1 MRRSA
6 CRYAARSARSRR
18 TSASRRCTSPTIRR
32 KRSRCPTAW
41 PSCAT
46 AACSRWRRP
55 RRSTSDPRPASW
67 RPSSGPTTSFRA
79 WSRSARVP
87 TRSCR
92 RRSVPCAPVRRRSWR
107 PVPRACSPCA
117 RRTSRWTAPARTSSR
132 GGCGWAP
139 ISGTRF
145 ATTAGRRRGW
155 CSRGASEN
163 RGITRGCPGG
173 GAGGARFP
181 PRVPPSCAGAGEG
194 GGPKGVVLG
203 AGTVA
208 ATSVLGFAIA
218 LLLVRYDFPGRGLF
232 GYLTLIPIISPPLVG
247 VLGFTFIMG
256 KAGTVNILLEDWFGL
271 AKPINFVY
279 GVHGVL
285 LVETLHLFPMITLN
299 VVDALSKIDPSLE
312 EAAESV
318 GARGWR
324 KLRTITL
331 PLTTPGYVA
340 GALLVFIWTFS
351 DFETPLVLGVHD
363 LLASQAYLNIVQFVD
378 RRLFRMGLVIS
389 ALMVALAVVFLVA
402 ARRYVAIKDYS
413 SLSYSRVAR
422 RRLGPLGATA
432 AVTFLSAV
440 MAFSFIPYLGVAL
453 ASVGKG
459 WSMTPFPVRYTW
471 LFFERVIVE
480 TPKYIV
486 NSLLY
491 SVLAVVICIVVG
503 VPIAWI
509 LARTRLPGR
518 DTLDGLNTLILAV
531 PGTAIGIAYIRAFHV
546 ELPWLGVPLTS
557 LWIILPI
564 VLAVR
569 RLPYTV
575 RGSYASLLLV
585 HRSMEEAAA
594 SVGAGRLRSFRD
606 VTLSLMWRGILV
618 GSLFSFMTSL
628 QEASAVLF
636 LSLGGWETITV
647 GIFSFYI
654 AGSANE
660 AAALGV
666 ILIVVAAVSVTVIN
680 RAAGTRM
687 GGMFG

>member
-1 MRRSA
+1 MSEARAPALAASRVTAALPALGVALIWAFLGVFLVYPLLRIFYDAFSDEAGRLTLVNFVEFAGDHFYRRSLVN
-6 CRYAARSARSRR
+6 SLLL
-18 TSASRRCTSPTIRR
+18 
-32 KRSRCPTAW
+32 
-41 PSCAT
+41 
-46 AACSRWRRP
+46 
-55 RRSTSDPRPASW
+55 
-67 RPSSGPTTSFRA
+67 
-79 WSRSARVP
+79 
-87 TRSCR
+87 
-92 RRSVPCAPVRRRSWR
+92 
-107 PVPRACSPCA
+107 
-117 RRTSRWTAPARTSSR
+117 
-132 GGCGWAP
+132 
-139 ISGTRF
+139 
-145 ATTAGRRRGW
+145 
-155 CSRGASEN
+155 
-163 RGITRGCPGG
+163 GI
-173 GAGGARFP
+173 
-181 PRVPPSCAGAGEG
+181 
-194 GGPKGVVLG
+194 
-203 AGTVA
+203 GTVV

-218 LLLVRYDFPGRGLF
+218 FLLVRYDFPGRGLF

-256 KAGTVNILLEDWFGL
+256 RAGTLNVLLEDWFGL
-271 AKPINFVY
+271 ARPINFVY

-299 VVDALSKIDPSLE
+299 VVDALGKIDPALE

-331 PLTTPGYVA
+331 PLTTPGYIA

-351 DFETPLVLGVHD
+351 DFATPLVLGVHD

-378 RRLFRMGLVIS
+378 RRLFRMGIVIS
-389 ALMVALAVVFLVA
+389 ALMVVLAVVFLVA

-413 SLSYSRVAR
+413 SLSYSRVPR
-422 RRLGPLGATA
+422 RRLSPLGQA
-432 AVTFLSAV
+432 AAMAFLSSV
-440 MAFSFIPYLGVAL
+440 MLLSFVPYLGVAL

-459 WSMTPFPVRYTW
+459 WSLTPFPVQYTTM
-471 LFFERVIVE
+471 FFERVIVE

-486 NSLLY
+486 NSFLY
-491 SVLAVVICIVVG
+491 STLAVVLCIVIG

-518 DTLDGLNTLILAV
+518 DTLDGLNTLILAI
-531 PGTAIGIAYIRAFHV
+531 PGTAIGIAYVRAFHA
-546 ELPWLGVPLTS
+546 EIPWLDVRLTS
-557 LWIILPI
+557 LWVILPI

-594 SVGAGRLRSFRD
+594 SVGATGIRSFRD
-606 VTLSLMWRGILV
+606 VTLPLIWRGVLV

-636 LSLGGWETITV
+636 LSLGGWETIPV
-647 GIFSFYI
+647 GIFAFYI

-666 ILIVVAAVSVTVIN
+666 ILIVVAAVSVVAIN
-680 RAAGTRM
+680 RIAGTRM

>member
-1 MRRSA
+1 M
-6 CRYAARSARSRR
+6 
-18 TSASRRCTSPTIRR
+18 TDG
-32 KRSRCPTAW
+32 
-41 PSCAT
+41 AT
-46 AACSRWRRP
+46 AV
-55 RRSTSDPRPASW
+55 PRPLA
-67 RPSSGPTTSFRA
+67 PA
-79 WSRSARVP
+79 WSRPLLPALGVGLIWLFLLLFLVYPLLRIFYDAFSDETGRLTLANFVAFARDPFYV
-87 TRSCR
+87 RSLVN
-92 RRSVPCAPVRRRSWR
+92 SL
-107 PVPRACSPCA
+107 
-117 RRTSRWTAPARTSSR
+117 
-132 GGCGWAP
+132 
-139 ISGTRF
+139 
-145 ATTAGRRRGW
+145 
-155 CSRGASEN
+155 
-163 RGITRGCPGG
+163 
-173 GAGGARFP
+173 
-181 PRVPPSCAGAGEG
+181 
-194 GGPKGVVLG
+194 VLG
-203 AGTVA
+203 LATVA
-208 ATSVLGFAIA
+208 ATSVLGFAVA
-218 LLLVRYDFPGRGLF
+218 FLLVRCDFAGRNLF
-232 GYLTLIPIISPPLVG
+232 SYLTLIPIISPPLVG

-256 KAGTVNILLEDWFGL
+256 RAGTVNVLLEDWLGL

-279 GVHGVL
+279 GLHGVL

-299 VVDALSKIDPSLE
+299 VVDALAKIDPSLE

-318 GARGWR
+318 GARGWT
-324 KLRTITL
+324 KWRTITL

-351 DFETPLVLGVHD
+351 DFATPLVLGVHD

-378 RRLFRMGLVIS
+378 RRIFRMGIVIS

-402 ARRYVAIKDYS
+402 ARRYVAIKDYA
-413 SLSYSRVAR
+413 SLSYSRLAR
-422 RRLGPLGATA
+422 VRLSPLRQAGAIA
-432 AVTFLSAV
+432 FLSLL
-440 MAFSFIPYLGVAL
+440 MLFSFVPYLGVFL

-459 WSMTPFPVRYTW
+459 WSLTPFPMHYT
-471 LFFERVIVE
+471 LQYFERVIVE

-486 NSLLY
+486 NTFLY
-491 SVLAVVICIVVG
+491 SGLAVLLCVVVG

-531 PGTAIGIAYIRAFHV
+531 PGTAIGIAYVRAFHFD
-546 ELPWLGVPLTS
+546 LPGFDRGLTS
-557 LWIILPI
+557 FWIVLPLI
-564 VLAVR
+564 LAVR

-594 SVGAGRLRSFRD
+594 SVGATGARSFRD
-606 VTLSLMWRGILV
+606 VTLPLIWRGVLV

-666 ILIVVAAVSVTVIN
+666 ILIVVATVSLVAIN
-680 RAAGTRM
+680 RIAGTRM